1 MSGSNTAISRRR
13 LLQGAGAMWLLSV
26 SQVSLAAVSQVVAV
40 RVWPASSYTRVTVES
55 NRQLKYKQFALS
67 NPERVVVDIED
78 VNLNSVLKGMAAQIR
93 ADDPFIKSA
102 RVWPA
107 SSYTRVT
114 VESNRQLKYKQFA
127 LSNPERVVVDIED
140 VNLNSVLKG
149 MAAQIRADDPFIKS
163 ARVGQFDPQTVRM
176 VFELKQN
183 VKPQLFA
190 LAPVAGFKERLV
202 MDLYPANAQ
211 DMQDPL
217 LALLEDYNKG
227 DLEKQVP
234 PAQSGPQPGKA
245 GRDRPIVIMLDP
257 GHGGEDSGAV
267 GKYKTREKDVVL
279 QIARRL
285 RSLIE
290 KEGNMKVYMTRN
302 EDIFIPLQ
310 VRVAKAQ
317 KQRADLFV
325 SIHADAF
332 TSRQPSGSSVFALST
347 KGATSTAAKYL
358 AQTQNASDLIGGVSK
373 SGDRYV
379 DHTMFDMVQSLT
391 IADSLKFGKAVL
403 NKLGKINKLHK
414 NQVEQAGFAVLK
426 APDIPSILVETAF
439 ISNVEEERKLKTA
452 TFQQEVAESILA
464 GIKAYFADGATL
476 ARRG

>member
-1 MSGSNTAISRRR
+1 
-13 LLQGAGAMWLLSV
+13 
-26 SQVSLAAVSQVVAV
+26 
-40 RVWPASSYTRVTVES
+40 
-55 NRQLKYKQFALS
+55 
-67 NPERVVVDIED
+67 
-78 VNLNSVLKGMAAQIR
+78 
-93 ADDPFIKSA
+93 
-102 RVWPA
+102 
-107 SSYTRVT
+107 
-114 VESNRQLKYKQFA
+114 
-127 LSNPERVVVDIED
+127 
-140 VNLNSVLKG
+140 
-149 MAAQIRADDPFIKS
+149 
-163 ARVGQFDPQTVRM
+163 M

-190 LAPVAGFKERLV
+190 LAPVAAFKERLV
-202 MDLYPANAQ
+202 MDLYPSNAT
-211 DMQDPL
+211 DIQDPL

-227 DLEKQVP
+227 DLQRQVP

-267 GKYKTREKDVVL
+267 GKYRTREKDVVL

-285 RSLIE
+285 KALID
-290 KEGNMKVYMTRN
+290 KGNMRAYMTRN
-302 EDIFIPLQ
+302 EDIFIPLK

-347 KGATSTAAKYL
+347 KGATSTAARYL
-358 AQTQNASDLIGGVSK
+358 ADTQNASDLIGGVSK

-391 IADSLKFGKAVL
+391 ITDSLKFGKAVL
-403 NKLGKINKLHK
+403 GKLGNVNKLHK
-414 NQVEQAGFAVLK
+414 NSVEQAGFAVLK

-452 TFQQEVAESILA
+452 KFQQEVAESILA
-464 GIKAYFADGATL
+464 GIKGVFL
-476 ARRG
+476 

>member
-1 MSGSNTAISRRR
+1 MSGSQSGITRRG
-13 LLQGAGAMWLLSV
+13 LLKGAGAMWLLSV
-26 SQVSLAAVSQVVAV
+26 SQPGFAAESRVVAV
-40 RVWPASSYTRVTVES
+40 RVWPSSTYTRVTLES
-55 NRQLKYKQFALS
+55 SHELKYKQFALS
-67 NPERVVVDIED
+67 NPERLVVDLQG
-78 VNLNSVLKGMAAQIR
+78 VNLNSVLKGMGAQIR
-93 ADDPFIKSA
+93 GDDP
-102 RVWPA
+102 
-107 SSYTRVT
+107 Y
-114 VESNRQLKYKQFA
+114 
-127 LSNPERVVVDIED
+127 
-140 VNLNSVLKG
+140 
-149 MAAQIRADDPFIKS
+149 IKS

-183 VKPQLFA
+183 VRPQLFA

-202 MDLYPANAQ
+202 MDLYPSTATEV
-211 DMQDPL
+211 QDPL

-227 DLEKQVP
+227 DLDKQVPP

-267 GKYKTREKDVVL
+267 GKYHTREKDVVL

-285 RSLIE
+285 KALID
-290 KEGNMKVYMTRN
+290 KEANMKAYMTRN
-302 EDIFIPLQ
+302 EDIFIPLK
-310 VRVAKAQ
+310 VRVVKAQ

-391 IADSLKFGKAVL
+391 INDSLKFGKAVL
-403 NKLGKINKLHK
+403 GKLGKINDLHK
-414 NQVEQAGFAVLK
+414 NRVEQAGFAVLK

>member
-102 RVWPA
+102 RV
-107 SSYTRVT
+107 
-114 VESNRQLKYKQFA
+114 
-127 LSNPERVVVDIED
+127 
-140 VNLNSVLKG
+140 
-149 MAAQIRADDPFIKS
+149 
-163 ARVGQFDPQTVRM
+163 GQFDPQTVRM

-190 LAPVAGFKERLV
+190 LAPVARFKERLV
-202 MDLYPANAQ
+202 MDLYPAMHRICRTRCWRCWRITTKATSKSRCRQRKVVHNRV
-211 DMQDPL
+211 
-217 LALLEDYNKG
+217 
-227 DLEKQVP
+227 KQGAIVRLSLCLT
-234 PAQSGPQPGKA
+234 PAY
-245 GRDRPIVIMLDP
+245 
-257 GHGGEDSGAV
+257 GGEDSGAV

>member
-1 MSGSNTAISRRR
+1 M
-13 LLQGAGAMWLLSV
+13 
-26 SQVSLAAVSQVVAV
+26 
-40 RVWPASSYTRVTVES
+40 
-55 NRQLKYKQFALS
+55 
-67 NPERVVVDIED
+67 
-78 VNLNSVLKGMAAQIR
+78 
-93 ADDPFIKSA
+93 
-102 RVWPA
+102 
-107 SSYTRVT
+107 
-114 VESNRQLKYKQFA
+114 
-127 LSNPERVVVDIED
+127 
-140 VNLNSVLKG
+140 
-149 MAAQIRADDPFIKS
+149 
-163 ARVGQFDPQTVRM
+163 GQFDPQTVRM

-202 MDLYPANAQ
+202 MDLYPANAT
-211 DMQDPL
+211 DVQDPL

-227 DLEKQVP
+227 DRASGAAGAKRAAAGQSRAR
-234 PAQSGPQPGKA
+234 PADCHHARS
-245 GRDRPIVIMLDP
+245 

-267 GKYKTREKDVVL
+267 GKYRTREKDVVL

-285 RSLIE
+285 RALID
-290 KEGNMKVYMTRN
+290 KEGNMKAYMTRN
-302 EDIFIPLQ
+302 EDVFIPLK

-403 NKLGKINKLHK
+403 EKMGNINNLHK
-414 NQVEQAGFAVLK
+414 NRVEQAGFAVLK

-452 TFQQEVAESILA
+452 KFQQEVAESILA

>member
-1 MSGSNTAISRRR
+1 MAREILETLRFLGLNHEMEVAE
-13 LLQGAGAMWLLSV
+13 
-26 SQVSLAAVSQVVAV
+26 SL
-40 RVWPASSYTRVTVES
+40 EG
-55 NRQLKYKQFALS
+55 
-67 NPERVVVDIED
+67 VDDETQKD
-78 VNLNSVLKGMAAQIR
+78 WANG
-93 ADDPFIKSA
+93 
-102 RVWPA
+102 
-107 SSYTRVT
+107 
-114 VESNRQLKYKQFA
+114 
-127 LSNPERVVVDIED
+127 
-140 VNLNSVLKG
+140 
-149 MAAQIRADDPFIKS
+149 
-163 ARVGQFDPQTVRM
+163 
-176 VFELKQN
+176 N
-183 VKPQLFA
+183 VKEIL
-190 LAPVAGFKERLV
+190 LKLMKEDAKDRSVEATEQNLMNFSGQQMMNDTGNGQPPFYFFNLPI
-202 MDLYPANAQ
+202 MD
-211 DMQDPL
+211 
-217 LALLEDYNKG
+217 
-227 DLEKQVP
+227 
-234 PAQSGPQPGKA
+234 
-245 GRDRPIVIMLDP
+245 
-257 GHGGEDSGAV
+257 GE
-267 GKYKTREKDVVL
+267 EL
-279 QIARRL
+279 
-285 RSLIE
+285 
-290 KEGNMKVYMTRN
+290 GNMKVYMTRN
-302 EDIFIPLQ
+302 EDIFIPLK

-403 NKLGKINKLHK
+403 NKLGKINNLHK